1 MAFSVSNSHPFR
13 VLRKYSGKH
22 AAPKGY
28 VPQARPSADS
38 PAPAHRPAHAATMP
52 RLTSPDN
59 DAENTEAENKA
70 A

>member
-1 MAFSVSNSHPFR
+1 MALSVSNSRSFR
-13 VLRKYSGKH
+13 SLGLRKYSGKH

-28 VPQARPSADS
+28 VPEPRPAADA

-52 RLTSPDN
+52 RLTSPDS
-59 DAENTEAENKA
+59 EAENKA